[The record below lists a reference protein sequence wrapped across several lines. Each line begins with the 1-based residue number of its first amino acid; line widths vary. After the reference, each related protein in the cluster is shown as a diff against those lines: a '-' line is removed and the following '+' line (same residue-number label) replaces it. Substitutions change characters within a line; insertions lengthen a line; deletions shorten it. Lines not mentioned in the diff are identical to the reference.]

1 MMGSSVLDKMP
12 GLDVDNSFYVL
23 ASIYNYHSVTL
34 TLVSLHLA
42 SLYGFAVEA
51 VGKDKE
57 TGLLL
62 LLKHKAFALFYID

>member
-1 MMGSSVLDKMP
+1 MGSSVFDKMP

-23 ASIYNYHSVTL
+23 ASIYNYR
-34 TLVSLHLA
+34 LVSLHLA

-62 LLKHKAFALFYID
+62 LLKRKAFALFYID

>member
-12 GLDVDNSFYVL
+12 GLDVDTSFYVL
-23 ASIYNYHSVTL
+23 ASIYNYHSV

-62 LLKHKAFALFYID
+62 LHKTQSFRSFLH

>member
-34 TLVSLHLA
+34 VSLHLA

-51 VGKDKE
+51 VGKDEE